1 MGTPILAHGAG
12 HLFTYFPLLF
22 IVAAVCVIVIALRDG
37 AGKNGATR
45 LPTSPL
51 SRQVWMATRR
61 QRRSTAE
68 RAATAVPSASAER
81 AFRRMG
87 AAPTLQVMEGEGGD
101 GKVIRIPKTF
111 EPPPPT
117 RRRA

>member
-22 IVAAVCVIVIALRDG
+22 IGAAIFVIVIALRDG
-37 AGKNGATR
+37 AGKNGSTR

-61 QRRSTAE
+61 QRRSATE
-68 RAATAVPSASAER
+68 RSSTASAER
-81 AFRRMG
+81 SFRRMG
-87 AAPTLQVMEGEGGD
+87 APRTLQVMEGEGGD